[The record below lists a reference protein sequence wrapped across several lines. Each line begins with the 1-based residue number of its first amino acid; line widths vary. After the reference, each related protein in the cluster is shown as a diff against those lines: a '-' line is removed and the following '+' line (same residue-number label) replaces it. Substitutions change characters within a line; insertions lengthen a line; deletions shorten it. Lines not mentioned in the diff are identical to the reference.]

1 MSEVRKQWHG
11 SFKMVSINNNMVIN
25 SMPGFEVK
33 EYYVHIL
40 AMLLFSQAM
49 HYSIFS
55 LSEV

>member
-1 MSEVRKQWHG
+1 MSYQMLNIQGRGWL
-11 SFKMVSINNNMVIN
+11 IN

-49 HYSIFS
+49 CYSIFN